1 MAGAGAVR
9 AVRDR
14 IRSVENAAKVTRAM
28 ELVAA
33 SKMRRAQER
42 ALAARPYAERMRA
55 MFAHLSGLGGSGDAE
70 TLHPLLQER
79 EVRHFA
85 FIHITA
91 DRGLAGGLN
100 SNMNRAGASLA
111 LEQQPQVERVS
122 ALAVGRKGRDFFRRS
137 GFPLLAEFTALGDFP
152 EMAQA
157 LPIARIVVDDFVA
170 GEVDRVFLGYPQFL
184 STAVQRP
191 RFRQILP
198 VTAPEPEG
206 GEQEAGEQAAAGE
219 QRPLDFIFEP
229 APEVLLETLLP
240 RYVEMQI
247 YEALLEAAASEQSAR
262 MVAMRQATDA
272 ATEMIGDL
280 TLTYNKAR
288 QELITGE
295 LLDIVGG
302 KAALERTQ

>member
-33 SKMRRAQER
+33 SKMRRAQDR

-55 MFAHLSGLGGSGDAE
+55 VFARLSGYARRGQAE
-70 TLHPLLQER
+70 PLHPLLVQR

-122 ALAVGRKGRDFFRRS
+122 VLAVGRKGRDFFRRA
-137 GFPLLAEFTALGDFP
+137 GFPMLAEFTRLGDFP
-152 EMAQA
+152 GMDQV
-157 LPIARIVVDDFVA
+157 LPIARIVMDDYTA
-170 GEVDRVFLGYPQFL
+170 GEVDQVYLGYPRFVN
-184 STAVQRP
+184 TALQRP
-191 RFRQILP
+191 AFRQILP
-198 VTAPEPEG
+198 VAAPEPG
-206 GEQEAGEQAAAGE
+206 AGEEQGTE
-219 QRPLDFIFEP
+219 QRELDFIFEP
-229 APEVLLETLLP
+229 APELLLEALLP

-247 YEALLEAAASEQSAR
+247 YEALLESAASEQSAR

-272 ATEMIGDL
+272 ANEMVAGL
-280 TLTYNKAR
+280 TLSYNKAR

-302 KAALERTQ
+302 KAALERAQ